1 MIDIEI
7 VVVQLVK
14 LGRISTSTQDLCI
27 VKKFKIVNLTFF
39 YQSRKPTIIGVLD
52 RPPTLAEFM
61 ELVIE
66 KISNLNLKDNEL
78 SLLGDFTINLFQNG
92 NYILN

>member
-27 VKKFKIVNLTFF
+27 AKKFKIVNLTFF
-39 YQSRKPTIIGVLD
+39 YQSRKPTIIGVFD